1 MAADCVRNFG
11 TVQIKTNDE
20 GTETLYAQQLGD
32 SENDVEDLHVSN
44 DSIWLGDDHK
54 VQITSAGKFKFR
66 RRIKNSVPPVI
77 SSGGG
82 TSAGALTHSG
92 MGSLGALSKRQWRR
106 YARSL
111 GGSLSSAKNKD
122 IWRDNSA
129 DYSQES
135 NDGLEAGQWL
145 IASSDVYLP
154 TGGKV
159 GVGTDATILANTMLE
174 IRDTS
179 NASLLLHDSDATS
192 TKRIVEFRSQG
203 EEFFVQGRNDT
214 NTGDGA
220 AGTFISSSLTTGATQ
235 IHNSLGIGTA
245 GSGTAGEIRATN
257 EITAYYSDRR
267 LKDVQGPILDAL
279 NKVDQLTGYRY
290 KGNETAVKLGYTD
303 DKQQVGLM
311 AQDVQKVVPEA
322 VTLAPIDINLDGSS
336 KSGENYLTIK
346 YEKLIPLLVNAIKE
360 LRQEVND
367 LKSKA
372 ENTPTVFD
380 VTGSPGWSA
389 I

>member
-1 MAADCVRNFG
+1 MAEEDHTGPVTTFGSVEVR
-11 TVQIKTNDE
+11 TNDE
-20 GTETLYAQQLGD
+20 GVETLYAQQLGD
-32 SENDVEDLHVSN
+32 AEQDVDDLHVSN

-54 VQITSAGKFKFR
+54 VQITGIGKFKFR
-66 RRIKNSVPPVI
+66 KRLKSSVPPVI
-77 SSGGG
+77 TSGGG
-82 TSAGALTHSG
+82 DSAGALSHSG
-92 MGSLGALSKRQWRR
+92 AGSLSAMSKRQWRR

-111 GGSLSSAKNKD
+111 GGALASARNKD
-122 IWRDNSA
+122 IWRDNSD
-129 DYSQES
+129 DYEQES

-145 IASSDVYLP
+145 ISGSDVYLP

-159 GVGTDATILANTMLE
+159 GIGTDATVLANTMLE
-174 IRDTS
+174 IRDATNPS
-179 NASLLLHDSDATS
+179 ILLHDSDATS
-192 TKRIVEFRSQG
+192 TERIIEIRCHDEAFRIRS
-203 EEFFVQGRNDT
+203 RNDT
-214 NTGDGA
+214 NTG
-220 AGTFISSSLTTGATQ
+220 AGNAGDIVTASLTQGAFQ
-235 IHNSLGIGTA
+235 IHNSLGVGTSA
-245 GSGTAGEIRATN
+245 SGTVGEIRATN

-311 AQDVQKVVPEA
+311 AQDVQGVVPEA

-372 ENTPTVFD
+372 ENIPPT
-380 VTGSPGWSA
+380 GWAS